1 MLGLYQLAWCG
12 HRHPWAREGT
22 AHREVHP
29 SGGHAGDVRKV
40 ARHVGILVSGGV
52 FLQYTEFVLLVL
64 LVFIGVTSNLAV
76 STRFVDATM
85 SGRSVSEGTT
95 QDGQGQD

>member
-1 MLGLYQLAWCG
+1 M
-12 HRHPWAREGT
+12 
-22 AHREVHP
+22 
-29 SGGHAGDVRKV
+29 
-40 ARHVGILVSGGV
+40 SGGV